1 MSDVQRVELT
11 GKYQGYWV
19 EIDSDPEL
27 RVYREL
33 SSGDF
38 DRIIGAMATLVV
50 ASNVRRKDGE
60 PVDLSTSDG
69 WMSMPKTLLGQV
81 SSRVMEVLREDA
93 PKASSNGSTTLS
105 SPVAAQSPGP
115 TTR

>member
-1 MSDVQRVELT
+1 MSDIERVELT
-11 GKYQGYWV
+11 GKYQGFWV

-50 ASNVRRKDGE
+50 ASNVRRKDE

-69 WMSMPKTLLGQV
+69 WMSMPKTLLSQV
-81 SSRVMEVLREDA
+81 STKVMEVLREDA
-93 PKASSNGSTTLS
+93 PKASSNGSAIPS
-105 SPVAAQSPGP
+105 SPVTGQSHGL

>member
-1 MSDVQRVELT
+1 MNDVERVELT
-11 GKYQGYWV
+11 GKYQGFWV

-33 SSGDF
+33 ASGDF
-38 DRIIGAMATLVV
+38 DRIIGAMAILVV

-81 SSRVMEVLREDA
+81 STRVMEVLREDA
-93 PKASSNGSTTLS
+93 PKASSNGSTTPS
-105 SPVAAQSPGP
+105 SQVTGQSRGL